1 MALSHLACKA
11 LDEAS
16 VAEARV
22 SDHRIRWRVIERLA
36 GYACRLRAWEAAV
49 RLYAAAAQSRSGAQ
63 DLVDPAE
70 RDLRERD
77 RAAAQG
83 ALGLDAFEA
92 AGQAGESL
100 SLPQA
105 LELAG
110 AVLAQTR
117 PAE

>member
-1 MALSHLACKA
+1 MP
-11 LDEAS
+11 
-16 VAEARV
+16 R
-22 SDHRIRWRVIERLA
+22 RQ
-36 GYACRLRAWEAAV
+36 
-49 RLYAAAAQSRSGAQ
+49 QSRSGAH

-70 RDLRERD
+70 RDLRARD
-77 RAAAQG
+77 RAAALS
-83 ALGLDAFEA
+83 ALGPDAFVA

-117 PAE
+117 PAER